1 MKTFATAGAIAS
13 LALLTEA
20 CILPEEL
27 ANGGEAVV
35 KRQTGNT
42 GLAIGTGNRFANG
55 TVPRGLGTQP
65 PGTNL
70 ETLLN
75 VGEITAAVQAL
86 VDEYDLESFIA
97 PVKTYEGAEI
107 VGAKVGG
114 QKNCSSS
121 YHVYFNGAIHARER
135 GSSDNIIYFISDLLY
150 ANKHNTGLQYG
161 GRTYT
166 NCDVRRALAAGIVF
180 TPLSNPDGV
189 AWDQSTNTCWRKNR
203 NPAAAVAGNPAS
215 VGVDL
220 NRNFDVVFDFLNK
233 FHPEV
238 GPNVASKN
246 PRAQTYQ
253 GASAFSEAETQA
265 IKWVMDEHEN
275 LRWYMD
281 VHAYAGV
288 LLYASGIDELQSR
301 HPEQNFLNSTYD
313 NVRGLM
319 PDDPQ
324 SGAVYGEYITQKD
337 WSDKSFAAM
346 RSVNA
351 MDAAT
356 GRHYEAMSAA
366 YLYPTSGASDDYAW
380 ARHQIDPSLNKLH
393 GYCLEFGFGNTAAS
407 CAFYPTSEIYHQN
420 ALETGAGFMEFLL
433 AATEIGLGEEG
444 TC

>member
-1 MKTFATAGAIAS
+1 MKSFTTAGAIAS
-13 LALLTEA
+13 LALLAEA

-86 VDEYDLESFIA
+86 VDEYDLESFVA

-180 TPLSNPDGV
+180 TPLVS
-189 AWDQSTNTCWRKNR
+189 QCR
-203 NPAAAVAGNPAS
+203 
-215 VGVDL
+215 
-220 NRNFDVVFDFLNK
+220 
-233 FHPEV
+233 
-238 GPNVASKN
+238 
-246 PRAQTYQ
+246 PRAIPSAEIHQFVSNRMTYRATLTVSL
-253 GASAFSEAETQA
+253 GTRAPTP
-265 IKWVMDEHEN
+265 
-275 LRWYMD
+275 
-281 VHAYAGV
+281 AG
-288 LLYASGIDELQSR
+288 ER
-301 HPEQNFLNSTYD
+301 T
-313 NVRGLM
+313 
-319 PDDPQ
+319 
-324 SGAVYGEYITQKD
+324 
-337 WSDKSFAAM
+337 
-346 RSVNA
+346 
-351 MDAAT
+351 AT
-356 GRHYEAMSAA
+356 PR
-366 YLYPTSGASDDYAW
+366 P
-380 ARHQIDPSLNKLH
+380 P
-393 GYCLEFGFGNTAAS
+393 
-407 CAFYPTSEIYHQN
+407 
-420 ALETGAGFMEFLL
+420 LL
-433 AATEIGLGEEG
+433 ATLLPLALT
-444 TC
+444 